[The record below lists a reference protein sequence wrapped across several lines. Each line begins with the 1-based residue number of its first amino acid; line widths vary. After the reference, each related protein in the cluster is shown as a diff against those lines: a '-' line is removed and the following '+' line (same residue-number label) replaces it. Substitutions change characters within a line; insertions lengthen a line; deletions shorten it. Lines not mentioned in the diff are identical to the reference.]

1 VATRFT
7 LSHAPPLVHDAAPSP
22 SAPFVDPLP
31 SDERIDRIL
40 AAAVDAFGT
49 RGFTATTLA
58 GIARRAHVSPA
69 TLLLHFASKEE
80 LFREIVRTMVIATL
94 DPAARDAVDEHASS
108 ADALRAVAMGYWR
121 TMERPELVAILRLVI
136 GELPRFPEL
145 AALHATEGLERL
157 VHGLERII
165 LRGIARGE
173 LRPVDVRATARTIVA
188 TLAAHAL
195 WFCYPGIYAGLTGPD
210 RDRAAEATIEAVIE
224 TLSSKSPSH
233 GSSSLAVG

>member
-1 VATRFT
+1 MAATRST
-7 LSHAPPLVHDAAPSP
+7 LSHSTSPVHDTASP
-22 SAPFVDPLP
+22 SDLFVDPPP
-31 SDERIDRIL
+31 SDARVDRIL
-40 AAAVDAFGT
+40 AAAIDAFGT
-49 RGFTATTLA
+49 RGFTDTTLT
-58 GIARRAHVSPA
+58 GIARRAHVSTA
-69 TLLLHFASKEE
+69 TVLLHFASKDE

-94 DPAARDAVDEHASS
+94 DPAAREAIDERASA
-108 ADALRAVAMGYWR
+108 ADELRAVARRYWR

-157 VHGLERII
+157 VHALERIL

-195 WFCYPGIYAGLTGPD
+195 WFAHPGSYGGLAGPD
-210 RDRAAEATIEAVIE
+210 RDRAAEATIETVIQM
-224 TLSSKSPSH
+224 LSSEPLPHGPSSTAP
-233 GSSSLAVG
+233 G